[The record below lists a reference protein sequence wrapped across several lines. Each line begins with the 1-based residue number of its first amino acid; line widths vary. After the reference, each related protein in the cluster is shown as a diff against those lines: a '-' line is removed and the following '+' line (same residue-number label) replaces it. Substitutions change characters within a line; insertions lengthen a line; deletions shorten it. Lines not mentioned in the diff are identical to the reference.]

1 MKAKVL
7 AALKKAKNNY
17 VSGEELSKTLQVSRT
32 AIWKAVNVLRRQGYE
47 IESSPRLGYRLHEVD
62 DVLTP
67 LEISDGLKTKILGK
81 KIHFFAEVDSTNLV
95 AQKLAAEGAPEGTV
109 VLAKTQTSG
118 KGRLGRTWSSPP
130 GGVWLSLILRP
141 QLVPMQVPLITLLA
155 AVAAVE
161 ATAEAS
167 DLQPQIKW
175 PNDLLVGEKKLAGIL
190 TEMAA
195 EADRIRH
202 AVVGIGININ
212 VPMKALPVELQK
224 TATSLW
230 AETGRI
236 INRSVWVRTF
246 LEKFERYYFA
256 AGTHGFAKILD
267 VWREYAQTLGKEVI
281 VHYAGQSI
289 SGRAL
294 DIDAYGALLVETDT
308 GIKRCLAGEVTL
320 KKE

>member
-1 MKAKVL
+1 M
-7 AALKKAKNNY
+7 
-17 VSGEELSKTLQVSRT
+17 
-32 AIWKAVNVLRRQGYE
+32 
-47 IESSPRLGYRLHEVD
+47 
-62 DVLTP
+62 
-67 LEISDGLKTKILGK
+67 
-81 KIHFFAEVDSTNLV
+81 
-95 AQKLAAEGAPEGTV
+95 
-109 VLAKTQTSG
+109 
-118 KGRLGRTWSSPP
+118 
-130 GGVWLSLILRP
+130 
-141 QLVPMQVPLITLLA
+141 
-155 AVAAVE
+155 E

>member
-175 PNDLLVGEKKLAGIL
+175 PNDLLVGEKIG
-190 TEMAA
+190 
-195 EADRIRH
+195 RH
-202 AVVGIGININ
+202 FNGNG
-212 VPMKALPVELQK
+212 
-224 TATSLW
+224 
-230 AETGRI
+230 GRS
-236 INRSVWVRTF
+236 RSYSSCRG
-246 LEKFERYYFA
+246 RYW
-256 AGTHGFAKILD
+256 H
-267 VWREYAQTLGKEVI
+267 
-281 VHYAGQSI
+281 
-289 SGRAL
+289 
-294 DIDAYGALLVETDT
+294 
-308 GIKRCLAGEVTL
+308 
-320 KKE
+320 